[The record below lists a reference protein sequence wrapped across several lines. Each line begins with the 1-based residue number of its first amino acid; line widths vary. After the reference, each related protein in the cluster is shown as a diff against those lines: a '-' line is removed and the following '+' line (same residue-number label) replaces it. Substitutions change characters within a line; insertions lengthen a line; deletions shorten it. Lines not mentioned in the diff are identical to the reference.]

1 MCSQNAYVTH
11 KLVPAAQGVKITG
24 KDLEKAL
31 AGFPVFVAEKP
42 DEVEVFKVSEFVC
55 GCFKLC
61 WCSLIRKKQ
70 LNR

>member
-1 MCSQNAYVTH
+1 MQNAYVTH

-42 DEVEVFKVSEFVC
+42 DEVEVLKVRKC
-55 GCFKLC
+55 ILHYLLK
-61 WCSLIRKKQ
+61 SL
-70 LNR
+70 LVLFN